1 MRLATVEPFSTHLP
15 LSTRLLYELGDPNS
29 TLRATT
35 DRSGPAVLIHAGG
48 EIDAC
53 NEHTWRR
60 LLEEAAAFVT
70 APGPFVVDVSGLDF
84 MGCCAFAALSDEA
97 QRCRDRGV
105 ELRLVGPQPIVARIV
120 EACGLSR
127 LLLVYRTVDAALDTS
142 KAGSLSLVTRRPG

>member
-1 MRLATVEPFSTHLP
+1 MRLATVEPFSTHP
-15 LSTRLLYELGDPNS
+15 MLSTRLLYALGHPHS

-60 LLEEAAAFVT
+60 LLEEAAAVVT
-70 APGPFVVDVSGLDF
+70 APGPFVVDVSGLAF
-84 MGCCAFAALSDEA
+84 MGCCAFAALADEA
-97 QRCRDRGV
+97 ERCRDRGV
-105 ELRLVGPQPIVARIV
+105 ELLLVSPQPIVARIV

-127 LLLVYRTVDAALDTS
+127 LLLVHRTVDAALDTS
-142 KAGSLSLVTRRPG
+142 TAGSLRW